1 MQKVKKILSTLIA
14 TSMLLS
20 MSSQA
25 VLANQLSSDIHESK
39 ELSISAY
46 SDAFPDAYIE
56 ENFID
61 LSDVDLIFKNGTIQ
75 SNTSDEIINELI
87 AELNKDP
94 NSISTVRNSINE
106 GIKILG
112 VAEATVFVDE
122 EYKEIDGRLQVV
134 NSKLLSKD
142 EVDSIS
148 ISERN
153 PVYNSSEKL
162 TIRLYL
168 LEQSV
173 SRGVKYALSG
183 NAYWSGS
190 GLNSTSPASGDD
202 YMGFTWGGQH
212 DFSETG
218 IYVFSSNE
226 NYPLGGVLADSAP
239 NASVVY
245 RFEEECNNFNHPY
258 HYANQITIG
267 STINKNT
274 LTGQGN
280 TTSVTLKYIHT
291 YTSVKGSLSFSTS
304 SSGSSAGFSLTGV
317 DKQWPLAVTITG
329 LKY

>member
-1 MQKVKKILSTLIA
+1 
-14 TSMLLS
+14 
-20 MSSQA
+20 
-25 VLANQLSSDIHESK
+25 
-39 ELSISAY
+39 
-46 SDAFPDAYIE
+46 
-56 ENFID
+56 
-61 LSDVDLIFKNGTIQ
+61 
-75 SNTSDEIINELI
+75 
-87 AELNKDP
+87 
-94 NSISTVRNSINE
+94 
-106 GIKILG
+106 
-112 VAEATVFVDE
+112 
-122 EYKEIDGRLQVV
+122 
-134 NSKLLSKD
+134 
-142 EVDSIS
+142 
-148 ISERN
+148 
-153 PVYNSSEKL
+153 
-162 TIRLYL
+162 
-168 LEQSV
+168 
-173 SRGVKYALSG
+173 
-183 NAYWSGS
+183 
-190 GLNSTSPASGDD
+190 
-202 YMGFTWGGQH
+202 MGFTWGGQH

>member
-122 EYKEIDGRLQVV
+122 EWSYV
-134 NSKLLSKD
+134 NILDTKSQTFFMLH
-142 EVDSIS
+142 
-148 ISERN
+148 
-153 PVYNSSEKL
+153 
-162 TIRLYL
+162 
-168 LEQSV
+168 
-173 SRGVKYALSG
+173 
-183 NAYWSGS
+183 
-190 GLNSTSPASGDD
+190 
-202 YMGFTWGGQH
+202 F
-212 DFSETG
+212 
-218 IYVFSSNE
+218 
-226 NYPLGGVLADSAP
+226 
-239 NASVVY
+239 
-245 RFEEECNNFNHPY
+245 
-258 HYANQITIG
+258 
-267 STINKNT
+267 
-274 LTGQGN
+274 
-280 TTSVTLKYIHT
+280 
-291 YTSVKGSLSFSTS
+291 
-304 SSGSSAGFSLTGV
+304 
-317 DKQWPLAVTITG
+317 
-329 LKY
+329 